1 MTLLG
6 LIGFS
11 ILPQRVPPDSFHSI
25 ADVFTSSAPIIDGV
39 LSDSVWSSTG
49 VADSFIQDE
58 SQTGRRSET
67 RSQAYVLYDET
78 HLYAAY
84 RLEDALPPVAQLT
97 RRDAD
102 LLNDDFV
109 ILFLDTDVELQLLD
123 SDPNRVTR
131 YF

>member
-1 MTLLG
+1 MTILG
-6 LIGFS
+6 LIGFL
-11 ILPQRVPPDSFHSI
+11 ILPQRVPPDCLHSI
-25 ADVFTSSAPIIDGV
+25 AAVFTSSAPIIDGV
-39 LSDSVWSSTG
+39 LSDSVWSSAG

-58 SQTGRRSET
+58 SQRGRRTET

-78 HLYAAY
+78 HLYAAF

-97 RRDAD
+97 QRKAD

-109 ILFLDTDVELQLLD
+109 ILILGTDVEQQHLD